1 MRVGD
6 LQKSKRIKLQTVAP
20 DVTVRDAARQLVKH
34 NIGALPV
41 VDHEGDLVGII
52 TERDI
57 LRLVAG
63 DDAEQMLER
72 KVASVMTRRLITA
85 GPEEPIE
92 AVMRT
97 MTNNRIRHL
106 PILEDDRLVSIISI
120 GDVVKSQLDES
131 SAEIQFLRMYVT
143 T

>member
-1 MRVGD
+1 MRVSD
-6 LQKSKRIKLQTVAP
+6 LHKSKRMKLQTVAP
-20 DVTVRDAARQLVKH
+20 EVTVRDAAQQLVKH

-63 DDAEQMLER
+63 DECHQMLER

-85 GPEEPIE
+85 TPEEPIE

-106 PILEDDRLVSIISI
+106 PILEDGRLVDIISI

-131 SAEIQFLRMYVT
+131 SAEIQVLRMYVT